1 MVRPSF
7 DEGQVGQLY
16 ISFVKDK
23 TIKIDNVDNYAAY
36 LLKVIDADNL
46 MSVEVLLPYTDV
58 KFNIRVNAKDTTQP
72 TIDVTYPVYNAPIN
86 EVSDSSGG
94 GEELNFYGD
103 ITKQAINNAV
113 YNLFIHYVY
122 PNGSYTDGIRISNN
136 MTYNKTIKLGTAN
149 DNGTTINLN
158 YEVNEDTKIADVKK
172 RYTELLTKY
181 TTIDTTDAHPVV
193 RVFDDVADVRFC
205 NVFPE
210 YNNNGIALYKNTNG
224 DKLFRGSIL
233 GNYITT
239 QYNKGFKFVF
249 DNIPMYEEFVGYFIS
264 YENQNLYLQANV

>member
-1 MVRPSF
+1 M
-7 DEGQVGQLY
+7 
-16 ISFVKDK
+16 
-23 TIKIDNVDNYAAY
+23 N
-36 LLKVIDADNL
+36 
-46 MSVEVLLPYTDV
+46 VEVLLPYTDER
-58 KFNIRVNAKDTTQP
+58 FNIIVSAKDTTQHS
-72 TIDVTYPVYNAPIN
+72 TDVTYPVYNAPIN
-86 EVSDSSGG
+86 EVNNSGG
-94 GEELNFYGD
+94 EGEELNFYGD

-149 DNGTTINLN
+149 DNGTTIELN
-158 YEVNEDTKIADVKK
+158 YDVNEDTKISDVKK

-210 YNNNGIALYKNTNG
+210 YNNNGIA
-224 DKLFRGSIL
+224 
-233 GNYITT
+233 
-239 QYNKGFKFVF
+239 
-249 DNIPMYEEFVGYFIS
+249 FIQK
-264 YENQNLYLQANV
+264 Y